1 MNERRIIEIM
11 ILMATVLSAGA
22 AIVGWSYETFEQK
35 DSARERL
42 ASTEKR
48 LERIENK
55 IDAIVERIGS
65 QRKRD

>member
-35 DSARERL
+35 EVARDKL
-42 ASTEKR
+42 GSTEKR

-55 IDAIVERIGS
+55 IDQLAERITS